1 MPAEH
6 ISHGPFAVDL
16 AARVVL
22 RDGEPL
28 PVGQRGAAILGALL
42 RRPGEILTKSE
53 LLDAAWGNAAVEE
66 SNLSVQVA
74 ALRKALGRTADGG
87 DWIATIPRVGYR
99 LVGGVQVA
107 PAVTDVSAQPAL
119 VVMPFEALTAV
130 PEGMAEGLREQVL
143 VALSGAPDILVLGRR
158 VFADDPVDD
167 PCGLGAD
174 LGASHVLVGSLRAD
188 GGRVRVSARL
198 LDTGSGA
205 LAWAESYLRDLA
217 DAFAVEEEVAR
228 LIAAATRQAISPGS
242 TAGDRFRMP
251 ASAEAAGHYVRGI
264 AMLYGQTQNA
274 TIFHRMV
281 EKFERVA
288 ALEPTFA
295 PASAALAEV
304 HFLNAS
310 NGWHGDP
317 RDALN
322 RARTLADKA
331 IAIDPRDPYAYS
343 VSCLVALGE
352 RDLQHAAD
360 DAATALRIDANDPIA
375 LAVQGNVFIARGRP
389 LEAIESL
396 ERSMRI
402 ASASHQY
409 PLHHLALAYLCAGRT
424 ETAAALLRERIL
436 LVPGTDMSRGYL
448 AAVLCELGERE
459 EAARVWA
466 ELMAINPDW
475 SLARRLEKGMLSI
488 PDEVGR
494 RLVAALRHAGIEP

>member
-1 MPAEH
+1 MPAEQV
-6 ISHGPFAVDL
+6 SHGPFAVDL

-28 PVGQRGAAILGALL
+28 PVGQRGAMILGALL

-53 LLDAAWGNAAVEE
+53 LLDAAWGGSAVEE

-99 LVGGVQVA
+99 LVGA
-107 PAVTDVSAQPAL
+107 ASRAHAAAATPAQPAL
-119 VVMPFEALTAV
+119 MVMPFESLTAV
-130 PEGMAEGLREQVL
+130 PEGMSEGLREQVL
-143 VALSGAPDILVLGRR
+143 VALASTPDILVLGRR
-158 VFADDPVDD
+158 IFADDPVDD
-167 PCGLGAD
+167 PCALAAD

-188 GGRVRVSARL
+188 AGRVRVSARL
-198 LDTGSGA
+198 LDSGSGA
-205 LAWAESYLRDLA
+205 ATWAESWQRDLA
-217 DAFAVEEEVAR
+217 DPFAVEEEVAR
-228 LIAAATRQAISPGS
+228 LMAAGVRRAVVPGSAIGEVFRVPTTPEAAA
-242 TAGDRFRMP
+242 
-251 ASAEAAGHYVRGI
+251 HYVRGA
-264 AMLYGQTQNA
+264 AMLYGQTQNE

-281 EKFERVA
+281 EKFERVV
-288 ALEPTFA
+288 ALEPGFA
-295 PASAALAEV
+295 PATAALAEV

-317 RDALN
+317 RDAIQL
-322 RARTLADKA
+322 ARTLADRA
-331 IAIDPRDPYAYS
+331 IETDTTDPYAHS

-352 RDLQHAAD
+352 RDLQRAGDEAAF
-360 DAATALRIDANDPIA
+360 ALRLDANDPIA

-409 PLHHLALAYLCAGRT
+409 PLHHLALAYLCAGRS

-448 AAVLCELGERE
+448 AAVLCELGEVE
-459 EAARVWA
+459 EARLVWS

-475 SLARRLEKGMLSI
+475 SLAQRLEKGMLSI

-494 RLVAALRHAGIEP
+494 RLVAALRSAGIEA